1 MTTKADRH
9 HPSTRPK
16 KSEADKRARQKVQRK
31 RLVSLGLPEEKVN
44 KLNAREIRTLLR
56 RPAKIKA
63 S

>member
-16 KSEADKRARQKVQRK
+16 KSEADKRARQKVHRR
-31 RLVSLGLPEEKVN
+31 RLVALGLPEAKVN
-44 KLNAREIRTLLR
+44 KMTPQEMRTLLR
-56 RPAKIKA
+56 FPAKIKA